1 MLIATPLQ
9 FKMTDHEADE
19 ALSPGTKD
27 EEQRHHLADS
37 VSKTTYERFM
47 ANRKVVLAVAAVIA
61 IVGLILFIVGL
72 VLIVKSK
79 SEGRQHP
86 GTSEQDN
93 GKDKLVDKCSFS
105 SEAKRAGQY
114 FKVVVCI
121 TSTHSCLC
129 GSTLFTMN
137 GEFNETYARAETE
150 QWGFGTGTTK

>member
-1 MLIATPLQ
+1 
-9 FKMTDHEADE
+9 MTDHEADE

-27 EEQRHHLADS
+27 EEQRDS
-37 VSKTTYERFM
+37 AAKTSYERFI
-47 ANRKVVLAVAAVIA
+47 ANRKVVLAVAAVVA

-86 GTSEQDN
+86 VSSEQDN

-114 FKVVVCI
+114 FKVVLCI
-121 TSTHSCLC
+121 TSTNSCLY
-129 GSTLFTMN
+129 GSTLFTTKE
-137 GEFNETYARAETE
+137 EFNETHARAETE